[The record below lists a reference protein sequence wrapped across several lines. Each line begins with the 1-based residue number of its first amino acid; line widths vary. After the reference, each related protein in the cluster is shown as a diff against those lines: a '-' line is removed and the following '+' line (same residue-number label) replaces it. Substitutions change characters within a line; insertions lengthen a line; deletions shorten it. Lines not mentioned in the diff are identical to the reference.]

1 MSWLG
6 FYCLLAF
13 WFFHR
18 ELLLLQKINIKTKKV
33 IFLAPFTK
41 SAQWGNVST
50 KKERESPKKIA
61 EDIFSNF
68 YFFFLKDNILY
79 YGQPQYPWLN
89 FSTCSFLSSILDN
102 ESSFWSS
109 FRTLEGVSWLIWGL
123 GRPHWSGAQYS
134 SGWPVAPI
142 FSTTPTPSSS
152 SPFSSP
158 RSPWLSLALAP
169 RHHQRATTF
178 SP

>member
-50 KKERESPKKIA
+50 KQEREAPKKFA
-61 EDIFSNF
+61 EDIFSNH
-68 YFFFLKDNILY
+68 FFSFSKTTFRIMDSPNIFDRI
-79 YGQPQYPWLN
+79 
-89 FSTCSFLSSILDN
+89 FSCSFLSSILDN

-158 RSPWLSLALAP
+158 RSPWLSLALAH
-169 RHHQRATTF
+169 RHHQLATTF